1 MGKRKSV
8 FCLAV
13 GIILM
18 LFLTACAN
26 RPSELPVPDST
37 VFGYEGETK
46 IIFDGVCAQY
56 NENKEKNQVFLPI
69 VQVLGTYE
77 EENITKI
84 VSCVSLTE
92 MSLEEGNLILAGTNI
107 FPAVTE
113 IKYKNEEYEIINLN
127 SAETV
132 LANGSASFPDV
143 FLLICGPLEEV
154 KQDIENGTFA
164 LPEMDKEKSR
174 QREYIEWANV
184 NVSTVNSDIN
194 YDEYF
199 RFAE

>member
-1 MGKRKSV
+1 MEKRECV
-8 FCLAV
+8 FYLAIE
-13 GIILM
+13 IILIF
-18 LFLTACAN
+18 FLTACAN
-26 RPSELPVPDST
+26 GRSELPIPDST

-56 NENKEKNQVFLPI
+56 NENKEENQVFLPI

-77 EENITKI
+77 EGDITKI

-92 MSLEEGNLILAGTNI
+92 MCLEEENLIISGSNI
-107 FPAVTE
+107 FPMVTE
-113 IKYKNEEYEIINLN
+113 IKYKNEEYEIIDLN

-132 LANGSASFPDV
+132 LANSSVSFPDV

-154 KQDIENGTFA
+154 KQNIENGTFA
-164 LPEMDKEKSR
+164 LPEIGKAMSR

-184 NVSTVNSDIN
+184 NVSTVNDDIN
-194 YDEYF
+194 YGEYF
-199 RFAE
+199 QLAE